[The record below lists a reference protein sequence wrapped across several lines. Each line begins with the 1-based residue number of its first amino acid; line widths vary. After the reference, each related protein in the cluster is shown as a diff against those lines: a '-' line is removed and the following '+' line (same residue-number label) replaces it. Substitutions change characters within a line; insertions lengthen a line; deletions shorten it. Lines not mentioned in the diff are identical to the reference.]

1 MNNIFKGIVVVFFM
15 SILPLKSKAQINWNM
30 PPNVHNER
38 YIGDSYATKRPALT
52 FNGFTGKDASKG
64 YSLQKISFPSF
75 PKSLWERQSGSS
87 ASITKTYQIFNFSN
101 RRLHFINHWT
111 KVSNPPIPAGCWKR
125 DGKSLLNRKL

>member
-52 FNGFTGKDASKG
+52 FNGFTGEDASKG
-64 YSLQKISFPSF
+64 YSLQKISSPRSQ
-75 PKSLWERQSGSS
+75 SLFGNAKPEALLQQLSRTEYS
-87 ASITKTYQIFNFSN
+87 KKRF
-101 RRLHFINHWT
+101 RLL
-111 KVSNPPIPAGCWKR
+111 
-125 DGKSLLNRKL
+125 DQ